1 MNEVESFTIP
11 YLIRIWLRTRFKL
24 VEAIREWFGAHLMED
39 LVVTRIIPKQENE
52 ERIGSVLVVGS
63 GIGGM
68 QAALDLANS
77 GLMVHMVND
86 EPSIGGTMSRL
97 DKTFPTGD
105 CAMCMISPRMVESSR
120 HPNIK
125 MHTMAKV
132 VSVSGHEGNF
142 TATIELKAR
151 YVDPERCTG
160 CGACESECP
169 TKVFN
174 VFNLGLD
181 KRKAIYA
188 LFPQAVPNTRAID
201 PAHCLYLTKKVC
213 RKCEKVCDAKAINF
227 EDQDKLIDVQ
237 VGSII
242 LTPGLKTYQPE
253 IRQELGY
260 GKLQNVVTS
269 LQFERLLS
277 ASGPCSGTVAR
288 PSDGRHPKRLA
299 WIQCVGSRNSHN
311 SNPWCSSVC
320 CMYAAKQS
328 IIAKEHDSEVQST
341 IFYMELRAFGKD
353 FDKYIEKAKKDAG
366 VVYKRAMISE
376 IIEDPETRNLLI
388 HTVGEDGRLVNE
400 EFDMVILSI
409 GFEPRKDA
417 FELAKIFGISTDEYG
432 FPQTS
437 KLRPVETSRK
447 GVYVAGT
454 YQGPKDIPETVIQGS
469 GAAAQAMALLGDRRG
484 TEVKEVILPDEKDI
498 AGEEPK
504 IGVFVCHCGTNIAG
518 TVDVKKVAEMAAKEP
533 GVAHSETV
541 IYACAPDGQ
550 QKIRELIKEKGLN
563 RVVVASCTPR
573 THAPLFQD
581 TIREVG
587 LNKFLFELADIREQC
602 SWCHMHDNENATKKA
617 IEIVNMNVAKTKRL
631 VPVTTSSVG
640 VNHTA
645 LVVGGGIA
653 GMTASLSLAE
663 QGYGVHLVER
673 SDSLGGLLKNVRA
686 NLEGDDVQAFLADVV
701 RKVENNAAITVH
713 TGTTVE
719 KIDGFVGNFEST
731 LVDKEKIGHGAFL
744 IASGGVEYSPIEYG
758 YEQSDKIITQR
769 ELEILLAEKGP
780 EKDKCYVMIQCVGSR
795 EEPNNYCSR
804 ICCQDALKNSIAIKE
819 KAPDAQVVV
828 IYRDLRAYG
837 LKEDYYRR
845 ARDLG
850 VLFLL
855 YTPEAKPQV
864 EVIGDKIKVNLAGK
878 VLDRE
883 MAIDADYVVL
893 STGLRPQ
900 PDGDEF
906 AKKFK
911 LTCNIDGFLLE
922 AHVKLRPVDFPSEG
936 FFLAGLAHAP
946 KNLEETISQ
955 SLAAAGRV
963 GALLSHKSLTV
974 SGVISKHNRDICMSC
989 LACVKKCPFGAPFID
1004 VDGKVSHNEV
1014 KCTGCGICA
1023 GVCPAKAYQVNYF
1036 RDDQILAMI
1045 DSVTEMR

>member
-1 MNEVESFTIP
+1 M
-11 YLIRIWLRTRFKL
+11 
-24 VEAIREWFGAHLMED
+24 
-39 LVVTRIIPKQENE
+39 TRITPKQETKD
-52 ERIGSVLVVGS
+52 RVGAVLVVGS

-120 HPNIK
+120 HPNIE
-125 MHTMAKV
+125 MHTLAKV
-132 VSVSGHEGNF
+132 ARVSGQEGNF
-142 TATIELKAR
+142 TATIDQKAR

-160 CGACESECP
+160 CGDCEPKCP
-169 TKVFN
+169 SKVFN
-174 VFNLGLD
+174 VFNQGLD

-201 PAHCLYLTKKVC
+201 PAHCLYLTKNVC
-213 RKCEKVCDAKAINF
+213 RKCEKVCAANAINF
-227 EDQDKLIDVQ
+227 EDKDKMIDIQ

-242 LTPGLKTYQPE
+242 LTPGLKTYQPD
-253 IRQELGY
+253 IRQEFGY
-260 GKLQNVVTS
+260 GKLPNVITS

-288 PSDGRHPKRLA
+288 PSDGSHPKRLA
-299 WIQCVGSRNSHN
+299 WVQCVGSRNAHN
-311 SNPWCSSVC
+311 GNPWCSSVC

-328 IIAKEHDSEVQST
+328 IIAKEHDNEVQST

-353 FDKYIEKAKKDAG
+353 FDKYIEKAKNDAG
-366 VVYKRAMISE
+366 VIYKRAMIAE
-376 IIEDPETRNLLI
+376 IVEDPQTKNLQI
-388 HTVGEDGRLVNE
+388 HSVGEDGRLVTE

-409 GFEPRKDA
+409 GFEPRDDA
-417 FELAKIFGISTDEYG
+417 AEFSKIFGIATDEYG
-432 FPQTS
+432 FAQTS

-469 GAAAQAMALLGDRRG
+469 GAAAEAMALLGDRRG
-484 TEVKEVILPDEKDI
+484 TEVTEVVLPDERDI
-498 AGEEPK
+498 TGEEPR
-504 IGVFVCHCGTNIAG
+504 IGVIVCHCGTNIAG
-518 TVDVKKVAEMAAKEP
+518 TVDVKKVAEIAGKEP
-533 GVAHSETV
+533 GVAHAETI

-550 QKIRELIKEKGLN
+550 QKIRDLIKEKGLN

-587 LNKFLFELADIREQC
+587 LNRFLFELADIREQC
-602 SWCHMHDNENATKKA
+602 SWCHMHDNENATNKA
-617 IEIVNMNVAKTKRL
+617 IEIVNMNIAKTMRL
-631 VPVTTSSVG
+631 APVTSASVG

-653 GMTASLSLAE
+653 GMTAALSLVE
-663 QGYGVHLVER
+663 QGYGVDLVER
-673 SDSLGGLLKNVRA
+673 ETLLGGLLRNVRA
-686 NLEGDDVQAFLADVV
+686 NLEGDDVQTFLEDVIH
-701 RKVENNAAITVH
+701 KVENNPAIALH
-713 TGTTVE
+713 MGTTVE
-719 KIDGFVGNFEST
+719 KIDGFVGNFETT
-731 LVDKEKIGHGAFL
+731 LTSQKMVHHGALL
-744 IASGGVEYSPIEYG
+744 IASGGQEYRPTEYSYD
-758 YEQSDKIITQR
+758 QSEKIITQR
-769 ELEILLAEKGP
+769 ELETLLADKGP
-780 EKDKCYVMIQCVGSR
+780 DNEKCYVMIQCVGSR
-795 EEPNNYCSR
+795 EDPDNYCSR

-828 IYRDLRAYG
+828 IYRDMRAYG

-850 VLFLL
+850 VLFFL
-855 YTPEAKPQV
+855 YTPDAKPQV
-864 EVIGDKIKVNLAGK
+864 EVDGDKVK
-878 VLDRE
+878 VLLEGKILGRE
-883 MAIDADYVVL
+883 MAIDADYLVL

-963 GALLSHKSLTV
+963 GALLSHSSLTV

-989 LACVKKCPFGAPFID
+989 LACVRKCPFGAPFID
-1004 VDGKVSHNEV
+1004 VDGRVSHNEV

-1036 RDDQILAMI
+1036 RDDQILAML
-1045 DSVTEMR
+1045 DSVTEMTE

>member
-1 MNEVESFTIP
+1 
-11 YLIRIWLRTRFKL
+11 
-24 VEAIREWFGAHLMED
+24 MED
-39 LVVTRIIPKQENE
+39 LFVTRITPKQEKKDK
-52 ERIGSVLVVGS
+52 IGSVLVVGS

-132 VSVSGHEGNF
+132 ASISGHEGNF
-142 TATIELKAR
+142 RATILQKAR

-160 CGACESECP
+160 CGDCEPKCP
-169 TKVFN
+169 SKVFN
-174 VFNLGLD
+174 VFNQGLD

-201 PAHCLYLTKKVC
+201 PAHCLYLTKNVC
-213 RKCEKVCDAKAINF
+213 RKCEKVCQANAVNF
-227 EDQDKLIDVQ
+227 EDKDKMIDVQ
-237 VGSII
+237 IGSII

-253 IRQELGY
+253 IRQEFGY

-277 ASGPCSGTVAR
+277 ASGPFSGTVSR
-288 PSDGRHPKRLA
+288 PSDGGHPKRLA
-299 WIQCVGSRNSHN
+299 WIQCVGSRNGHN
-311 SNPWCSSVC
+311 GNPWCSSVC

-353 FDKYIEKAKKDAG
+353 FDKYIEKAKNDAG
-366 VVYKRAMISE
+366 VIYKRAMIAE
-376 IIEDPETRNLLI
+376 IVEDPATKNLLI
-388 HTVGEDGRLVNE
+388 HSVGDDGRLVKE
-400 EFDMVILSI
+400 EFDLVILSI
-409 GFEPRKDA
+409 GFEPRNDA
-417 FELAKIFGISTDEYG
+417 AEFSKIFGIATDEYG
-432 FPQTS
+432 FAQTS

-447 GVYVAGT
+447 GIYVAGI

-469 GAAAQAMALLGDRRG
+469 GAAAEAMALLGDRRG
-484 TEVKEVILPDEKDI
+484 TEVTEVVLPDERDI
-498 AGEEPK
+498 DGEEPR
-504 IGVFVCHCGTNIAG
+504 IGVIVCHCGTNIAG
-518 TVDVKKVAEMAAKEP
+518 TVDVKKVAEVAAKEP
-533 GVAHSETV
+533 GVAHSETI

-550 QKIRELIKEKGLN
+550 QKIRDLIKEKGLN

-573 THAPLFQD
+573 THGPLFQD

-602 SWCHMHDNENATKKA
+602 SWCHMHDNENATNKA
-617 IEIVNMNVAKTKRL
+617 IEIVNMNIAKTKRL
-631 VPVTTSSVG
+631 VPVTAAAVG

-645 LVVGGGIA
+645 LVIGGGIA
-653 GMTASLSLAE
+653 GMTAALSLTE

-673 SDSLGGLLKNVRA
+673 SDTLGGLLRNVRS
-686 NLEGDDVQAFLADVV
+686 NLEGDDVQAFLSDVMQQ
-701 RKVENNAAITVH
+701 VENNTAITVH
-713 TGTTVE
+713 KGSTVE
-719 KIDGFVGNFEST
+719 KVDGFVGNFVTT
-731 LVDKEKIGHGAFL
+731 LANKETVAHGALL
-744 IASGGVEYSPIEYG
+744 IATGGEEYSPVEYD
-758 YEQSDKIITQR
+758 YAKSDKIITQR
-769 ELEILLAEKGP
+769 ELETLLAEKGP
-780 EKDKCYVMIQCVGSR
+780 EEDKCYVMIQCVGSR

-804 ICCQDALKNSIAIKE
+804 VCCQDALKNSIAIKKKTPE
-819 KAPDAQVVV
+819 AQVVV
-828 IYRDLRAYG
+828 IYRDMRAYG
-837 LKEDYYRR
+837 LKEDYYRE

-850 VLFLL
+850 VLFFL
-855 YTPEAKPQV
+855 YTPDEKPQV
-864 EVIGDKIKVNLAGK
+864 EIAGDKVKVTLAGK
-878 VLDRE
+878 VLGKE
-883 MAIDADYVVL
+883 MVIDADYLVL

-900 PDGDEF
+900 PDGDEL

-911 LTCNIDGFLLE
+911 LTCNVDGYLLE

-963 GALLSHKSLTV
+963 GALLSHNSLSV

-1004 VDGKVSHNEV
+1004 EDGRVSHNEV

-1045 DSVTEMR
+1045 DSVTEEH

>member
-1 MNEVESFTIP
+1 MTMI
-11 YLIRIWLRTRFKL
+11 T
-24 VEAIREWFGAHLMED
+24 
-39 LVVTRIIPKQENE
+39 PKQENTN
-52 ERIGSVLVVGS
+52 RIGSVLVVGS

-120 HPNIK
+120 HPNIE
-125 MHTMAKV
+125 MHTLAKV
-132 VSVSGHEGNF
+132 ASVSGHEGNF
-142 TATIELKAR
+142 TATIEQKAR
-151 YVDPERCTG
+151 YVDPDRCTG
-160 CGACESECP
+160 CGACEPKCP
-169 TKVFN
+169 SKVFD
-174 VFNLGLD
+174 VFNQGLN

-201 PAHCLYLTKKVC
+201 PAHCLYLTKNVC
-213 RKCEKVCDAKAINF
+213 RKCEKACEANAINF
-227 EDQDKLIDVQ
+227 EDQDKMIEIE

-242 LTPGLKTYQPE
+242 LTPGLKTYDPK
-253 IRQELGY
+253 IRQEFGY
-260 GKLQNVVTS
+260 GKLPNVVTA

-288 PSDGRHPKRLA
+288 PSDGGHPKKLA
-299 WIQCVGSRNSHN
+299 WIQCVGSRNAHN
-311 SNPWCSSVC
+311 GNPWCSSVC

-328 IIAKEHDSEVQST
+328 IIANEHDNEVQST

-353 FDKYIEKAKKDAG
+353 FDKYIEKAKNDAG
-366 VVYKRAMISE
+366 VIYKRAMIAE
-376 IIEDPETRNLLI
+376 INEDPETKNLLI
-388 HTVGEDGRLVNE
+388 HSVGDDGRLVKE

-409 GFEPRKDA
+409 GFEPRDDA
-417 FELAKIFGISTDEYG
+417 AEFAKIFGIATDEYG
-432 FPQTS
+432 FAQTS

-447 GVYVAGT
+447 GIYVAGT

-469 GAAAQAMALLGDRRG
+469 GAAAEAMALLGERRG
-484 TEVKEVILPDEKDI
+484 TEVKEVVLPDERNI
-498 AGEEPK
+498 EGEEPR
-504 IGVFVCHCGTNIAG
+504 IGVIVCHCGTNIAG

-533 GVAHSETV
+533 GVTHSETI

-550 QKIRELIKEKGLN
+550 QKIRDLIKEKGLN

-602 SWCHMHDNENATKKA
+602 SWCHMHDNANATHKA
-617 IEIVNMNVAKTKRL
+617 IEIVNMNIAKTKRL
-631 VPVTTSSVG
+631 VPVACASVG

-645 LVVGGGIA
+645 LIVGGGIA
-653 GMTASLSLAE
+653 GMTASLSLAD
-663 QGYGVHLVER
+663 QGYGVHLVEKA
-673 SDSLGGLLKNVRA
+673 SILGGLLKNVRT
-686 NLEGDDVQAFLADVV
+686 NLEGDDVQTFLADVV
-701 RKVENNAAITVH
+701 QRVENNPAIKVH
-713 TGTTVE
+713 LDTTVE
-719 KIDGFVGNFEST
+719 KVDGYVGNFVTT
-731 LVDKEKIGHGAFL
+731 LANKDTVGHGALL
-744 IASGGVEYSPIEYG
+744 IASGGAEYNPVEYDYA
-758 YEQSDKIITQR
+758 QSDKIITQR
-769 ELEILLAEKGP
+769 ELENVLADIGP
-780 EKDKCYVMIQCVGSR
+780 ENGKCYVMIQCVGSR
-795 EEPNNYCSR
+795 EDPNNYCSR

-828 IYRDLRAYG
+828 IYRDMRAYG

-850 VLFLL
+850 VLFFL
-855 YTPEAKPQV
+855 YTPDAKPQV
-864 EVIGDKIKVNLAGK
+864 EVAEDKIKVTLASNVLGK
-878 VLDRE
+878 E
-883 MAIDADYVVL
+883 MAIDADYLVL

-963 GALLSHKSLTV
+963 GALLSHSSLTV

-1004 VDGKVSHNEV
+1004 EDGRVSHNEV

-1045 DSVTEMR
+1045 DSVTEVHEY

>member
-1 MNEVESFTIP
+1 M
-11 YLIRIWLRTRFKL
+11 
-24 VEAIREWFGAHLMED
+24 
-39 LVVTRIIPKQENE
+39 TRITPKKENAK
-52 ERIGSVLVVGS
+52 RIGSVLVVGS

-125 MHTMAKV
+125 MHTMATV
-132 VSVSGHEGNF
+132 TGVTGDEGDF
-142 TATIELKAR
+142 TATVLQKAR

-160 CGACESECP
+160 CGACEPTCP
-169 TKVFN
+169 SKVFD
-174 VFNLGLD
+174 VFNQGLN

-201 PAHCLYLTKKVC
+201 PAHCLYLTKNVC
-213 RKCEKVCDAKAINF
+213 RKCEKACEANAINF
-227 EDQDKLIDVQ
+227 ADQDQSIDLH

-260 GKLQNVVTS
+260 GKLANVVTS

-277 ASGPCSGTVAR
+277 ASGPCSGTVER
-288 PSDGRHPKRLA
+288 PSDGGHPKRLA
-299 WIQCVGSRNSHN
+299 WIQCVGSRNAHN
-311 SNPWCSSVC
+311 GNPWCSSVC

-328 IIAKEHDSEVQST
+328 IIAYEHDNEVQST

-353 FDKYIEKAKKDAG
+353 FDKYIDKAQNDAG
-366 VVYKRAMISE
+366 VVYKRAMIAE
-376 IIEDPETRNLLI
+376 INEDPETKNLLI
-388 HTVGEDGRLVNE
+388 HSVDDDGRLIRE

-409 GFEPRKDA
+409 GFEPREDA
-417 FELAKIFGISTDEYG
+417 AEFAEIFGIATDEYG
-432 FPQTS
+432 FAQTS
-437 KLRPVETSRK
+437 KLKPVETSRK

-469 GAAAQAMALLGDRRG
+469 GAAAEAMALLGDSRG
-484 TEVKEVILPDEKDI
+484 TEVKEVVLPDELDI
-498 AGEEPK
+498 SGEEPR
-504 IGVFVCHCGTNIAG
+504 IGVIVCHCGTNIAG
-518 TVDVKKVAEMAAKEP
+518 TIDVKKVAEEAAKEP
-533 GVAHSETV
+533 GVAHSETI

-550 QKIRELIKEKGLN
+550 QKIRDLIKEKHLN

-573 THAPLFQD
+573 THGPLFQD

-602 SWCHMHDNENATKKA
+602 SWCHMHDNANATHKA
-617 IEIVNMNVAKTKRL
+617 IEIVNMNIAKTKLL
-631 VPVTTSSVG
+631 VPVTSASVG

-645 LVVGGGIA
+645 LVIGGGIA
-653 GMTASLSLAE
+653 GMTASLSLTA
-663 QGYGVHLVER
+663 QGFGVHLVER
-673 SDSLGGLLKNVRA
+673 ADTLGGLLKNVRN
-686 NLEGDDVQAFLADVV
+686 NLEGDDVQAFLADTVQ
-701 RKVENNAAITVH
+701 KVESDPAIKVH
-713 TGTTVE
+713 LGTSVE
-719 KIDGFVGNFEST
+719 KIDGFVGNFITT
-731 LVDKEKIGHGAFL
+731 LADKETVGHGALL
-744 IASGGVEYSPIEYG
+744 IAAGGEEYNPVEYDYG
-758 YEQSDKIITQR
+758 QSDKIITQR
-769 ELEILLAEKGP
+769 ELEEVLADKGP
-780 EKDKCYVMIQCVGSR
+780 ENDKSYVMIQCVGSR

-804 ICCQDALKNSIAIKE
+804 VCCQDALKNSIAIKE

-828 IYRDLRAYG
+828 IYRDMRAYG

-850 VLFLL
+850 ILFFL
-855 YTPEAKPQV
+855 YTPDEKPQIEIV
-864 EVIGDKIKVNLAGK
+864 GDKVKVSLVGK
-878 VLDRE
+878 VLGKE
-883 MAIDADYVVL
+883 MVIDADYLVL

-906 AKKFK
+906 AKKLK

-922 AHVKLRPVDFPSEG
+922 AHVKLRPVDFPTEG
-936 FFLAGLAHAP
+936 YFLAGLAHAP

-963 GALLSHKSLTV
+963 GALLSQSSLTV

-1004 VDGKVSHNEV
+1004 EDGRVSHNEV

-1036 RDDQILAMI
+1036 RDDQMLAMI
-1045 DSVTEMR
+1045 DSVTEMT

>member
-1 MNEVESFTIP
+1 
-11 YLIRIWLRTRFKL
+11 
-24 VEAIREWFGAHLMED
+24 MED
-39 LVVTRIIPKQENE
+39 LFVTRITPKQENTDN
-52 ERIGSVLVVGS
+52 IGSVLVVGS

-77 GLMVHMVND
+77 GLMVHMIND

-120 HPNIK
+120 HHNIK
-125 MHTMAKV
+125 MHTLARV

-142 TATIELKAR
+142 TATIEQKAR

-160 CGACESECP
+160 CGDCEPECP
-169 TKVFN
+169 TKVIN
-174 VFNLGLD
+174 IFNLGLD
-181 KRKAIYA
+181 KRKAIYS

-201 PAHCLYLTKKVC
+201 PTCCLYLTKNVC
-213 RKCEKVCDAKAINF
+213 RKCEKVCEAKAINF
-227 EDQDKLIDVQ
+227 DDKDKLIDLQ

-260 GKLQNVVTS
+260 GKLKNVVTA

-277 ASGPCSGTVAR
+277 ASGPCSGTIER
-288 PSDGRHPKRLA
+288 PSDGGHPKRLA
-299 WIQCVGSRNSHN
+299 WVQCVGSRNAHN
-311 SNPWCSSVC
+311 GNPWCSSVC

-341 IFYMELRAFGKD
+341 VYYMELRAFGKD
-353 FDKYIEKAKKDAG
+353 FDKYIEKAKNDAG
-366 VVYKRAMISE
+366 VIYKRAMIAE
-376 IIEDPETRNLLI
+376 IVEDPETKNLLI
-388 HTVGEDGRLVNE
+388 HSVGEDGRLVKE

-409 GFEPRKDA
+409 GFEPHKDA
-417 FELAKIFGISTDEYG
+417 AEFSKIFGIDADEYG
-432 FPQTS
+432 FAQTS
-437 KLRPVETSRK
+437 KLRPVDTSRR
-447 GVYVAGT
+447 GIYVAGT

-469 GAAAQAMALLGDRRG
+469 GAAAEAMALLGDRRG
-484 TEVKEVILPDEKDI
+484 TEVEEVVLPEEIDVE
-498 AGEEPK
+498 GEESR
-504 IGVFVCHCGTNIAG
+504 IGVIVCHCGTNIAG

-533 GVAHSETV
+533 GVAHSETI

-550 QKIRELIKEKGLN
+550 QKIRDLIKEKNLN

-573 THAPLFQD
+573 THAALFQD

-602 SWCHMHDNENATKKA
+602 SWCHMHDNENATHKA
-617 IEIVNMNVAKTKRL
+617 IQIVNMNIAKTKLL
-631 VPVTTSSVG
+631 VPVSSASVG
-640 VNHTA
+640 VTHNA

-653 GMTASLSLAE
+653 GMRASLSLVE

-673 SDSLGGLLKNVRA
+673 ADELGGLLRNVRT
-686 NLEGDDVQAFLADVV
+686 NLEGDDVQAFLADVM
-701 RKVENNAAITVH
+701 RRVENHPDITLH
-713 TGTTVE
+713 LGTTVE
-719 KIDGFVGNFEST
+719 KVDGYVGNFQTT
-731 LVDKEKIGHGAFL
+731 LTNQKTISHGALL
-744 IASGGVEYSPIEYG
+744 IASGGEEYKPIEYG
-758 YEQSDKIITQR
+758 YAQSDKIITQR
-769 ELEILLAEKGP
+769 ELETLLADKGP
-780 EKDKCYVMIQCVGSR
+780 ENDQCYVMIQCVGSR

-828 IYRDLRAYG
+828 IYRDMRAYG

-850 VLFLL
+850 VLFFL
-855 YTPEAKPQV
+855 YTPDEKPQV
-864 EVIGDKIKVNLAGK
+864 DATGDKVKVTLPGK
-878 VLDRE
+878 ILGME
-883 MAIDADYVVL
+883 MAIDADYLVL

-900 PDGDEF
+900 ADGDEF

-963 GALLSHKSLTV
+963 GALLSNDKLTV
-974 SGVISKHNRDICMSC
+974 SGVISKHNRNICMSC

-1004 VDGKVSHNEV
+1004 TDGRVSHNEG
-1014 KCTGCGICA
+1014 KCTGCGIWA
-1023 GVCPAKAYQVNYF
+1023 GVGPAKAYQVNYF
-1036 RDDQILAMI
+1036 RDDQLLAMI
-1045 DSVTEMR
+1045 DSATEMT

>member
-1 MNEVESFTIP
+1 
-11 YLIRIWLRTRFKL
+11 
-24 VEAIREWFGAHLMED
+24 MED
-39 LVVTRIIPKQENE
+39 LLVSRITPKQENE
-52 ERIGSVLVVGS
+52 DRIGSVLVVGS

-77 GLMVHMVND
+77 GLMVHMIND

-125 MHTMAKV
+125 MHTMATV
-132 VSVSGHEGNF
+132 ASVSGHEGNF
-142 TATIELKAR
+142 TATIEQKAR

-160 CGACESECP
+160 CGDCEPKCP
-169 TKVFN
+169 VKVFN
-174 VFNLGLD
+174 VFNQGLD
-181 KRKAIYA
+181 KRKAVYA

-201 PAHCLYLTKKVC
+201 PAHCLYLTKNVC
-213 RKCEKVCDAKAINF
+213 RKCEKVCEADAINF
-227 EDQDKLIDVQ
+227 EDKDTMIDVQ

-253 IRQELGY
+253 IRQEFGY

-288 PSDGRHPKRLA
+288 PSDGGHPKRLA
-299 WIQCVGSRNSHN
+299 WIQCVGSRNGHN
-311 SNPWCSSVC
+311 GNPWCSSVC

-328 IIAKEHDSEVQST
+328 IIANEHDNEVQST
-341 IFYMELRAFGKD
+341 IYYMELRAFGKD
-353 FDKYIEKAKKDAG
+353 FDKYIEKAKNDAG
-366 VVYKRAMISE
+366 VIYKRAMVAE
-376 IIEDPETRNLLI
+376 IVEDPETKNLLI
-388 HTVGEDGRLVNE
+388 HSVDDDGKLVKE

-409 GFEPRKDA
+409 GFEPREDA
-417 FELAKIFGISTDEYG
+417 AEFSKIFGIATDEYG
-432 FPQTS
+432 FAQTS
-437 KLRPVETSRK
+437 KLQPVETSRK

-454 YQGPKDIPETVIQGS
+454 YQGPKDIPETVIQAS
-469 GAAAQAMALLGDRRG
+469 GAAAGAMALLGDRRG
-484 TEVKEVILPDEKDI
+484 TEVEEVILPDEVDI
-498 AGEEPK
+498 EGEEPK
-504 IGVFVCHCGTNIAG
+504 IGVIVCHCGTNIAG
-518 TVDVKKVAEMAAKEP
+518 TVDVHKVAEVAANEP
-533 GVAHSETV
+533 GVAHSETI

-550 QKIRELIKEKGLN
+550 QKIRDLIKEKGLN

-602 SWCHMHDNENATKKA
+602 SWCHMHDNENATSKA
-617 IEIVNMNVAKTKRL
+617 IEIVNMNIAKTRRL

-653 GMTASLSLAE
+653 GMTASLSLTA

-673 SDSLGGLLKNVRA
+673 SDALGGLLRNVRA
-686 NLEGDDVQAFLADVV
+686 NLEGDDVQTFLADVIQ
-701 RKVENNAAITVH
+701 KVENNSAITLH
-713 TGTTVE
+713 MGTFVE
-719 KIDGFVGNFEST
+719 KVDGFVGNFET
-731 LVDKEKIGHGAFL
+731 TFANEENIAHGALL
-744 IASGGVEYSPIEYG
+744 IASGGEEYSPVEYD
-758 YEQSDKIITQR
+758 YAESDKIITQR
-769 ELEILLAEKGP
+769 ELENLLADKGP
-780 EKDKCYVMIQCVGSR
+780 EDDKCYVMVQCVGSR
-795 EEPNNYCSR
+795 EEPSNYCSR

-819 KAPDAQVVV
+819 KAPEAQVVV
-828 IYRDLRAYG
+828 IYRDMRAYG

-850 VLFLL
+850 VLFFL
-855 YTPEAKPQV
+855 YTPDEKPQV
-864 EVIGDKIKVNLAGK
+864 EIAGDKVKVTLAGK
-878 VLDRE
+878 VLGRE
-883 MAIDADYVVL
+883 MAIDADYLVL

-900 PDGDEF
+900 ADCDDF

-963 GALLSHKSLTV
+963 GALLSNDSLSV

-1004 VDGKVSHNEV
+1004 EDGRVSHNEV

-1036 RDDQILAMI
+1036 RDDQLLAMI
-1045 DSVTEMR
+1045 DSVTEIK